1 MIETII
7 LEYLSEKLDV
17 PVYMEEPDDRPD
29 TYVTIEK
36 TGSSRTNLINHATL
50 AIQSYA
56 ATMHEAAQLNET
68 VKEVLDASIELSSVS
83 RAELN
88 SDYNYTD
95 TSTKRYRYQAVYDFV
110 YFKEE

>member
-17 PVYMEEPDDRPD
+17 PVYAEEPDDRPD
-29 TYVTIEK
+29 TFVTIEK
-36 TGSSRTNLINHATL
+36 TGSSRTNLINRATL

-56 ATMHEAAQLNET
+56 ASLYEAAQLNET
-68 VKEVLDASIELSSVS
+68 VKEVLDASIELSSIS

-88 SDYNYTD
+88 SDYNFTD
-95 TSTKRYRYQAVYDFV
+95 TATKRYRYQAVYDFV
-110 YFKEE
+110 YF